1 MHGLIF
7 VSFRDYLA
15 SRFDSGTA
23 ADVFAGEPLYAMSD
37 AYDDDRF
44 AALLERASARSGE
57 PASDLL
63 YDFGRFTGETVFPR
77 LYPAFYEIAGGT
89 AGFLLTVEDR
99 IHELVRATIP
109 SARPPELSAEPIDG
123 GVRLTYS
130 SPRHLCRLLSGLATG
145 TARHY
150 GEHGDVVEA
159 TCMLRGDDACRFDVR
174 IGEPRAADG
183 V

>member
-15 SRFDSGTA
+15 TRFDVGAA
-23 ADVFAGEPLYAMSD
+23 ADVFAGEPLYAMSEP
-37 AYDDDRF
+37 YDDDRF
-44 AALLERASARSGE
+44 AELLARASARTGE
-57 PASDLL
+57 PAGDIL

-89 AGFLLTVEDR
+89 SGFLLTVEDR

-109 SARPPELSAEPIDG
+109 SARPPQLSAQAIHG

-130 SPRHLCRLLSGLATG
+130 SPRRLCRLLAGLAVG
-145 TARHY
+145 TALHY
-150 GEHGDVVEA
+150 RERADVVET
-159 TCMLRGDDACRFDVR
+159 TCLARGDDACRFDVR
-174 IGEPRAADG
+174 VDGAAVDA
-183 V
+183 